1 MAKRRAQLSA
11 PKPTRDPGVCTLCWN
26 MWRAVGW
33 LPSCAGEAQVHIQAK
48 CFGLNLVTP
57 LSPWAT
63 AQHLEAMQIP
73 PFSVSS
79 GTEKE
84 EFSAEEG
91 GGGQV
96 KGKRFNT
103 LISITEKKK
112 SKT

>member
-1 MAKRRAQLSA
+1 
-11 PKPTRDPGVCTLCWN
+11 
-26 MWRAVGW
+26 
-33 LPSCAGEAQVHIQAK
+33 
-48 CFGLNLVTP
+48 
-57 LSPWAT
+57 
-63 AQHLEAMQIP
+63 MQIP

-112 SKT
+112 IKNIKETSEVDEISYLNSDL